1 MDISKPLKANLSF
14 TKLDQINHFLKK
26 IRSAHGNETSAPSDT
41 VRLKDELPASKCY
54 RGKLSKSKVHGD
66 AARKVPFRENMWRAV
81 SCFQKISVHT
91 TQIVVAMETV
101 PHPNKPCLLASLS
114 TLSGS
119 LNVKAAQKVPG
130 KSQERGEGDDNV
142 TWYHQEMHNGDDLY
156 YLEVKSFKGHQR
168 WDISGL

>member
-14 TKLDQINHFLKK
+14 TKLDQITHFLKK
-26 IRSAHGNETSAPSDT
+26 IRSAHGNETSAPPDT
-41 VRLKDELPASKCY
+41 VRPKDELPASKCY

-66 AARKVPFRENMWRAV
+66 GARKVPFRENMWRAV

-130 KSQERGEGDDNV
+130 KSQERGEGDDNM
-142 TWYHQEMHNGDDLY
+142 TWYHQEMHNCEDFY